1 MAKKLLS
8 FIKRERLYI
17 IILLFLISVQILF
30 IYAEKKTRSRESH
43 QTKSSALNLLDEDLK
58 LREKFIDSITK
69 GKNTFAIVVL
79 FCFIIGAV
87 LGFILGLALL
97 MFFLIR
103 HLSGVTLIK
112 PFLEKQIINW
122 SIIDV
127 LKISI
132 LFLFFGYAVHIAEAF
147 YIWLFRIKTFDT
159 NLFAL
164 INTAFIDIAGLFL
177 IIYFV
182 SVKHRQRLISLGI
195 TLKNFAREIWVGLLG
210 YIAFIPILISIFI
223 IVIVIVNI
231 TNYKPQPQPIFEI
244 FFEEKRTNVL
254 TSLIIL
260 ISIIGPITEEMFF
273 RGFAY
278 SALKRRFG
286 VVFAALVSSSVFALL
301 HANIVGFFPIMSL
314 GLLLTYLYEK
324 SGSLIPSITV
334 HTLHNSI
341 LAVFMLAIKEFTG
354 ML

>member
-1 MAKKLLS
+1 MSKLLE
-8 FIKRERLYI
+8 FIKRERLYVI
-17 IILLFLISVQILF
+17 VLLFLISIQILF
-30 IYAEKKTRSRESH
+30 AYGERKVKPKTPPEA
-43 QTKSSALNLLDEDLK
+43 KSSTLSLLEEDLK
-58 LREKFIDSITK
+58 LREKLMDSIAK
-69 GKNTFAIVVL
+69 GKNTFATTVL
-79 FCFIIGAV
+79 FCFIIGAI
-87 LGFILGLALL
+87 LGFICGLALL
-97 MFFLIR
+97 LFFLIR
-103 HLSGVTLIK
+103 SLSGITLIK
-112 PFLEKQIINW
+112 PITERQTVNW
-122 SIIDV
+122 GIMDV

-132 LFLFFGYAVHIAEAF
+132 LFLFLGYALHIAEAF
-147 YIWLFRIKTFDT
+147 YIWLFAIKKFDA

-182 SVKHRQRLISLGI
+182 SVKHRQRLISLGL
-195 TLKNFAREIWVGLLG
+195 TLKNFAREIRVGLLG

-223 IVIVIVNI
+223 IVIVIVHI

-273 RGFAY
+273 RGLAY
-278 SALKRRFG
+278 SALKRRLG
-286 VVFAALVSSSVFALL
+286 AVFAGLVSASVFALL
-301 HANIVGFFPIMSL
+301 HANIVGFFPILGL

-334 HTLHNSI
+334 HMLHNSI
-341 LAVFMLAIKEFTG
+341 LTIFMLAIKELTG